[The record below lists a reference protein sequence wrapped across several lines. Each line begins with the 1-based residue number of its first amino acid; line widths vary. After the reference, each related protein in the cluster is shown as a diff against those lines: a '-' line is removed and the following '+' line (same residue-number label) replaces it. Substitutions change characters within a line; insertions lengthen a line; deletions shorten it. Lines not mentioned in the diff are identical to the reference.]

1 MILEK
6 FNKLIKQLSYDL
18 QRPGELDEDI
28 EIECRVERLCIMLT
42 NLELL
47 YPNARSLVSQL
58 LDSTKSIL
66 GILRSENADCEKK
79 CFQISIN
86 HLCTGKPGAPK
97 LNTSLNMLM
106 YYLGSGFTIP
116 DVSAMLN
123 VSCSTLKRRMKKYG
137 IRKSNFYSLMK
148 DDKLHKVIVSI
159 LKDFPNSG
167 YKIKKGFLLSRG
179 HRMQENKTRESMR
192 RVDPEGVM
200 LRTLQ
205 LRPVLRRAY
214 QVAGALS
221 LWHIDGNHKL
231 IGYFHIL

>member
-1 MILEK
+1 M
-6 FNKLIKQLSYDL
+6 
-18 QRPGELDEDI
+18 DEDI

-47 YPNARSLVSQL
+47 YRNARSLVSPL

-66 GILRSENADCEKK
+66 GILKSENTNCDKK

-97 LNTSLNMLM
+97 LNISLNMLM
-106 YYLGSGFTIP
+106 YYLESGFTIP

-123 VSCSTLKRRMKKYG
+123 VSCSTLKRRMKEYG
-137 IRKSNFYSLMK
+137 IRKSHFYSVIE
-148 DDKLHKVIVSI
+148 DDELDQVIVSI

-167 YKIKKGFLLSRG
+167 YKKMKGFSLSRG
-179 HRMQENKTRESMR
+179 YRLQENKIRELMR
-192 RVDPEGVM
+192 LVDPEVVL

-205 LRPVLRRAY
+205 SRPVLRRAY
-214 QVAGALS
+214 QVAGPLS
-221 LWHIDGNHKL
+221 LWHIDGNQFYDRVFLHSFNF
-231 IGYFHIL
+231 YFRLYYSSFLNVYEI

>member
-1 MILEK
+1 
-6 FNKLIKQLSYDL
+6 
-18 QRPGELDEDI
+18 
-28 EIECRVERLCIMLT
+28 MLT

-66 GILRSENADCEKK
+66 CILRSENTDCEKNF
-79 CFQISIN
+79 FQISIN

-97 LNTSLNMLM
+97 LNISLNMLM

-123 VSCSTLKRRMKKYG
+123 ISCSTLKRRMKEYRIK
-137 IRKSNFYSLMK
+137 KLDFYSLME
-148 DDKLHKVIVSI
+148 DDKLDQVIVSI

-167 YKIKKGFLLSRG
+167 YKKVKGFLLSRG
-179 HRMQENKTRESMR
+179 HRIQENKIRESMR
-192 RVDPEGVM
+192 RVDPEGVL

-205 LRPVLRRAY
+205 SRPALRRAS
-214 QVAGALS
+214 LS
-221 LWHIDGNHKL
+221 SSWTIV
-231 IGYFHIL
+231 I

>member
-6 FNKLIKQLSYDL
+6 FNELVKQLSYDL
-18 QRPGELDEDI
+18 KRPGELDKDI
-28 EIECRVERLCIMLT
+28 EIECRVERLCIMLI

-66 GILRSENADCEKK
+66 CILRSDNTDCEKK

-97 LNTSLNMLM
+97 LNISLNMLM
-106 YYLGSGFTIP
+106 YYYLESGFTIP
-116 DVSAMLN
+116 DISAMLN
-123 VSCSTLKRRMKKYG
+123 VSCSTLKRRMKEYG
-137 IRKSNFYSLMK
+137 IRKSDFYSLME
-148 DDKLHKVIVSI
+148 DDKLDQVIVSI

-167 YKIKKGFLLSRG
+167 YKKMKGFLLSRA
-179 HRMQENKTRESMR
+179 HRIQENKIRESMR
-192 RVDPEGVM
+192 RVDPEGVL

-205 LRPVLRRAY
+205 SRPVLRRAY
-214 QVAGALS
+214 QVAGPLS
-221 LWHIDGNHKL
+221 L
-231 IGYFHIL
+231 

>member
-6 FNKLIKQLSYDL
+6 FNELVKQLSYDL
-18 QRPGELDEDI
+18 KRPGELDKYI

-66 GILRSENADCEKK
+66 CILRSENADCEKK
-79 CFQISIN
+79 CFQISIS

-97 LNTSLNMLM
+97 LKISLNMLM
-106 YYLGSGFTIP
+106 CYLESGFTIP

-123 VSCSTLKRRMKKYG
+123 VSCSTLKRRMKEYG
-137 IRKSNFYSLMK
+137 IRKSDFYSLME
-148 DDKLHKVIVSI
+148 DDKLDQVIVSI

-167 YKIKKGFLLSRG
+167 YKKMKGFLLSRG
-179 HRMQENKTRESMR
+179 HRIQENKIRESMR
-192 RVDPEGVM
+192 RVDPEGVL

-205 LRPVLRRAY
+205 SRPVLRRAY
-214 QVAGALS
+214 QVAGPLS